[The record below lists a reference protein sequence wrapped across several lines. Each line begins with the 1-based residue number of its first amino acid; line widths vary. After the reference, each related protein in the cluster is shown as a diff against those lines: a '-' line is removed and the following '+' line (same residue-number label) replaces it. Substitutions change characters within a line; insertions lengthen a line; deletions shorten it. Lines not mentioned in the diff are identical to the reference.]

1 MYTKIMISIILWI
14 WLCLYC
20 LQWCREYFVDWSGY
34 GKKKG
39 PGLPICLKGQCQEI
53 LSYNFLAKL
62 THLGSRIGML
72 THIYTMASEIFV
84 LKVERFEYLLSLC
97 NHHFYKNVV
106 NFGGKT
112 LKNNLLKFYSA
123 LSLTPQDSEDDS
135 MSMASRNLTLRC

>member
-1 MYTKIMISIILWI
+1 M
-14 WLCLYC
+14 
-20 LQWCREYFVDWSGY
+20 V
-34 GKKKG
+34 KKG

-53 LSYNFLAKL
+53 LIYNFLAKL

-123 LSLTPQDSEDDS
+123 LSLTPQTQRMTQCQWLPGTWLCGVNDPPELDSAVLMTHLS
-135 MSMASRNLTLRC
+135 LTLRC